1 MTRYVICLI
10 KLLSI
15 YLCSLYVYI
24 HILYTNHKFFQDV
37 FFLAQF
43 GDGDIIPRINL
54 QDRTI
59 KMSEQKFQ
67 GDVLLS
73 VEDVVKHMNAS
84 KSLKTWV
91 QLPDSSGSSRYPS
104 PNCDGGYYQNASNLN
119 WYRISPRSLK
129 ELNDL
134 IYTTSC
140 SGRSYGWR
148 TNNCQHFAI
157 EMYNKS

>member
-1 MTRYVICLI
+1 M
-10 KLLSI
+10 
-15 YLCSLYVYI
+15 
-24 HILYTNHKFFQDV
+24 
-37 FFLAQF
+37 AQF

-59 KMSEQKFQ
+59 KRSEQKFQ

-84 KSLKTWV
+84 NSLKTWV
-91 QLPDSSGSSRYPS
+91 QRPDSSGSSRYPS
-104 PNCDGGYYQNASNLN
+104 PNSGGGYYRNASNLN
-119 WYRISPRSLK
+119 WSRISPRSLK

-134 IYTTSC
+134 IYTTRC
-140 SGRSYGWR
+140 SEKKYGWR

>member
-1 MTRYVICLI
+1 M
-10 KLLSI
+10 
-15 YLCSLYVYI
+15 
-24 HILYTNHKFFQDV
+24 
-37 FFLAQF
+37 AQF

-59 KMSEQKFQ
+59 KRSEQKFQ

-84 KSLKTWV
+84 NSLKTWV
-91 QLPDSSGSSRYPS
+91 ERPDSSGSSRYPS
-104 PNCDGGYYQNASNLN
+104 PNSGGGYYRNASNLN
-119 WYRISPRSLK
+119 WSRISPRSLK

-134 IYTTSC
+134 IYTTSS
-140 SGRSYGWR
+140 SGKSYNGLD
-148 TNNCQHFAI
+148 NNCQHFAI